1 MPRTASPDRGGAS
14 DKQQGGP
21 HALHLTLR
29 NTHRPDAKSMQ
40 VLRRHAKPT
49 IGATGRS
56 RAHHQQEGQRAP
68 QKKKTNKKKN
78 LVTGGEARQARARA
92 LPAGRPAGPR
102 TASTAA
108 RAPPRPRRSSRGIR
122 PAAPQTP
129 PAARP
134 SAARTAPRS
143 RRRTCAAPGHCQG
156 YVTGGAGRAQG
167 ASAQPCAGLQRR
179 PPAGGWHMER
189 AAAGPGRAS

>member
-68 QKKKTNKKKN
+68 QKKKQTKKKP
-78 LVTGGEARQARARA
+78 GHRGRG
-92 LPAGRPAGPR
+92 PPGAGAR
-102 TASTAA
+102 TASRKA
-108 RAPPRPRRSSRGIR
+108 S
-122 PAAPQTP
+122 
-129 PAARP
+129 RP
-134 SAARTAPRS
+134 SYSVHSGT
-143 RRRTCAAPGHCQG
+143 
-156 YVTGGAGRAQG
+156 
-167 ASAQPCAGLQRR
+167 
-179 PPAGGWHMER
+179 
-189 AAAGPGRAS
+189 RASSSSP